1 MSLSNNNCIATR
13 PISVLLLRT
22 FLYIVNN
29 LKRDNHAEV
38 ALPSRHWTRDSE
50 FAGLNP
56 SAGSIYPSLNP
67 TPNRFSLTLFSVRW
81 AQ

>member
-1 MSLSNNNCIATR
+1 MSMSNNNCLATR

-38 ALPSRHWTRDSE
+38 ALPSRHW

-67 TPNRFSLTLFSVRW
+67 APHRFSLTIFSVRW